1 MAHFFRRSIDF
12 MGVRNWAFGFSALV
26 VVASLG
32 VLAVRGLNYG
42 LDFSG
47 GTVIELQFAAPVS
60 AEQVRRELETCGFH
74 NGVVQTFGTDSDLL
88 IRLPPQNR
96 AAQAAL
102 AKGPC
107 RIAPASG
114 ADATAP
120 AAGAPG
126 ADGSAQAPGVH
137 REEDLGKIVAA
148 RLRGVEHV
156 PFTLERSEFVG
167 PAVGAELKE
176 QGGLAMLAAIALVL
190 IYVLFRFT
198 FKLAVG
204 AVVALL
210 HDPIITLGAFALFQ
224 WDFDLSVL
232 AAVLA
237 VMGYSINDSIVVADR
252 VRENF
257 RLMRRETPVE
267 VVNISINQTL
277 DRTIMTSVMTL
288 LTMLALLVFGGE
300 MTRNFAIA
308 MVIGIVVGTYSSI
321 YISATLALIIGLNR
335 NDLMIVPK
343 ENAADGR
350 P

>member
-1 MAHFFRRSIDF
+1 MAHFFERSIDF
-12 MGVRNWAFGFSALV
+12 MRIRNRAFGFSAVL
-26 VVASLG
+26 VVASLIALG
-32 VLAVRGLNYG
+32 TRGLNYG

-47 GTVIELQFAAPVS
+47 GTIVELKFTAPVS
-60 AEQVRRELETCGFH
+60 AEQVRGELETCGFH
-74 NGVVQTFGTDSDLL
+74 NSVVQTFGTDSDLL
-88 IRLPPQNR
+88 IRLPPQNA

-107 RIAPASG
+107 RSTSPSAAL
-114 ADATAP
+114 AAA
-120 AAGAPG
+120 AAG
-126 ADGSAQAPGVH
+126 QH
-137 REEDLGKIVAA
+137 READLGKVVSD
-148 RLRGVEHV
+148 RLRTVATV

-167 PAVGAELKE
+167 PAVGAELRE
-176 QGGLAMLAAIALVL
+176 QGGLALLAALALVL
-190 IYVLFRFT
+190 LYVLFRFT

-237 VMGYSINDSIVVADR
+237 VLGYSINDSIVVADR

-257 RLMRRETPVE
+257 RLLRREGPVE

-288 LTMLALLVFGGE
+288 LTMIALLAFGGE
-300 MTRNFAIA
+300 MIRNFALA

-321 YISATLALIIGLNR
+321 YVSATLALIMGLNR
-335 NDLMIVPK
+335 EDLLIVPK
-343 ENAADGR
+343 ENVADGR

>member
-1 MAHFFRRSIDF
+1 MAHFFERSIDF
-12 MGVRNWAFGFSALV
+12 MRIRNRAFGFSAVL
-26 VVASLG
+26 VVASLIALG
-32 VLAVRGLNYG
+32 TRGLNYG

-47 GTVIELQFAAPVS
+47 GTIVELKFTAPVS
-60 AEQVRRELETCGFH
+60 AEQVRGELETCGFH
-74 NGVVQTFGTDSDLL
+74 NSVVQTFGTDSDLL
-88 IRLPPQNR
+88 IRLPPQNA

-107 RIAPASG
+107 RSTSPS
-114 ADATAP
+114 ATLAAA
-120 AAGAPG
+120 AAG
-126 ADGSAQAPGVH
+126 QH
-137 REEDLGKIVAA
+137 READLGKVVSD
-148 RLRGVEHV
+148 RLRTVATV

-167 PAVGAELKE
+167 PAVGAELRE
-176 QGGLAMLAAIALVL
+176 QGGLALLAALALVL
-190 IYVLFRFT
+190 LYVLFRFT

-237 VMGYSINDSIVVADR
+237 VLGYSINDSIVVADR

-257 RLMRRETPVE
+257 RLLRREGPVE

-288 LTMLALLVFGGE
+288 LTMIALLAFGGE
-300 MTRNFAIA
+300 MIRNFALA

-321 YISATLALIIGLNR
+321 YVSATLALIMGLNR
-335 NDLMIVPK
+335 EDLLIVPK
-343 ENAADGR
+343 ENVADGR

>member
-1 MAHFFRRSIDF
+1 MAHFFERSIDF
-12 MGVRNWAFGFSALV
+12 MGIRNRAFAFSAAL
-26 VVASLG
+26 VVASLIA
-32 VLAVRGLNYG
+32 LAVRGLNFG

-47 GTVIELQFAAPVS
+47 GTVVELKFASPIS
-60 AEQVRRELETCGFH
+60 AEQVRTELETCGFH
-74 NGVVQTFGTDSDLL
+74 NSVVQTFGTDSDLL
-88 IRLPPQNR
+88 IRLPPQNA
-96 AAQAAL
+96 AAQVAV

-107 RIAPASG
+107 RVSPQTA
-114 ADATAP
+114 ATA
-120 AAGAPG
+120 GTG
-126 ADGSAQAPGVH
+126 EDTGGSAAETAAAHKQA
-137 REEDLGKIVAA
+137 DIGKIVAD
-148 RLRGVEHV
+148 RLRSVANV

-176 QGGLAMLAAIALVL
+176 QGGLALLAALALVL
-190 IYVLFRFT
+190 VYVLFRFT

-204 AVVALL
+204 AVIALL

-237 VMGYSINDSIVVADR
+237 VLGYSINDSIVVADR

-257 RLMRRETPVE
+257 RLLRRETPVE

-288 LTMLALLVFGGE
+288 LTMIALLAFGGE
-300 MTRNFAIA
+300 LIRNFALA

-321 YISATLALIIGLNR
+321 YVSATLALIMGLNR
-335 NDLMIVPK
+335 EDLVLVPK